1 MSPPLWAAQKAADN
15 SASQPLYNKV
25 DFFDSMSCEA
35 LEKAQGE
42 ERAGRGRYAE
52 QRKLD
57 METFGSTNNP
67 NRARGGRWGGVRH
80 APPARLPTRV
90 IASS

>member
-1 MSPPLWAAQKAADN
+1 MQKAADA
-15 SASQPLYNKV
+15 SSQPTYVKV

-35 LEKAQGE
+35 LEKAQGD

-57 METFGSTNNP
+57 METFGNVSNP
-67 NRARGGRWGGVRH
+67 NRNRGGRWGGVRTTFTSLLDIVH
-80 APPARLPTRV
+80 LV
-90 IASS
+90 I